1 LRPGLHVKKFPS
13 AGLGK
18 SRTRHLQEKVKRIVV
33 TGPAGAGKSELAREL
48 GLRLG
53 IPVTHLDALYWGPG
67 WTPTPTDEWEARQRR
82 TLAREAWIVDS
93 QYDDMLPDWVRAA
106 DTVVFVDASPLRCL
120 SRVTRRRLNRDGSA
134 GVPAGTQPSSFHRS
148 LGKFVRNQWRYRR
161 RVRPELLAEL
171 SRQRNGRTAV
181 VVRRREDADAL
192 LRGVDSPV
200 PTGGTLL
207 V

>member
-1 LRPGLHVKKFPS
+1 M
-13 AGLGK
+13 GLGK
-18 SRTRHLQEKVKRIVV
+18 SQTRHLPRQVKRIVV
-33 TGPAGAGKSELAREL
+33 TGPAGAGKSELAQAL
-48 GLRLG
+48 GSRLR

-67 WTPTPTDEWEARQRR
+67 WTPTPAADWETRQRR
-82 TLAREAWIVDS
+82 ALAEESWIVDS
-93 QYDDMLPDWVRAA
+93 QYDDMLPDWIRVA
-106 DTVVFVDASPLRCL
+106 DTVVFVDASPLRCF
-120 SRVTRRRLNRDGSA
+120 SRVSRRRLNRDGSA
-134 GVPAGTQPSSFHRS
+134 GVPAGTKPSGVHRS

-171 SRQRNGRTAV
+171 ARARNGRTTV
-181 VVRRREDADAL
+181 VVRRRGDAEAL